1 MGSVHCSG
9 VVGTQGCQMQDA
21 GLSAGLEAHLL
32 GPLALPMYASQAPPA
47 ARLQG
52 LTHLV
57 PATLTPDGDSTTSGA
72 APFSAGLHYCAG
84 SAGHASL
91 APVWCWSSD
100 STFIQSACVSRVQQ
114 LSMSRCAACL
124 CEQPLTALFDKPS
137 RCAGRVRSLSCA
149 LSVSLHH
156 GKDLP

>member
-32 GPLALPMYASQAPPA
+32 GPLALPMHASQAPPA

-57 PATLTPDGDSTTSGA
+57 PATLTPDGDSTTSGTPQPPPA
-72 APFSAGLHYCAG
+72 CSMVKVVGVMDCHDPKLLCLSDASTISYCPG
-84 SAGHASL
+84 S
-91 APVWCWSSD
+91 
-100 STFIQSACVSRVQQ
+100 
-114 LSMSRCAACL
+114 
-124 CEQPLTALFDKPS
+124 
-137 RCAGRVRSLSCA
+137 
-149 LSVSLHH
+149 
-156 GKDLP
+156 